1 MLKGDTVAAP
11 PLRTLTPTLA
21 RRLAVTRQRLA
32 GPRPPADA
40 DGVMAVVR
48 DLGCLQLDP
57 INVVARSH
65 LLVLFSRLGPF
76 DPAHLDR
83 QLWTERCLFEY
94 WAHCASIVL
103 TEDYPLYQPT
113 MQRYATSDSA
123 YHERVRAWV
132 QENAPLRDA
141 ILARLAAEGPLL
153 SRDFERTAALAA
165 QGWDSTG
172 WTSGRNVSRM
182 LDYLWLKGEIMV
194 AGRAGGQKRWDLA
207 ARCLPAWTPTAPLP
221 GREVVR
227 RAAQRSLRALGVARA
242 RHIQEHF
249 IRGRYPDLAAVL
261 AELEAEG
268 RIVRVA
274 VADEDGQVPGP
285 WYVHAD
291 DLPLLD
297 RLAAGDWQPRTTLLS
312 PFDNLICDRGRTALL
327 FDFDFRIEIYV
338 PKEQRRYGYYVL
350 PILHGDRL
358 IGRLDP
364 ALDRRRD
371 RLTLNA
377 VHAEPAAP
385 ADAATA
391 AAVAAAVADLAR
403 FLGARE
409 IVLPAQVPPGWER
422 ALRELA

>member
-1 MLKGDTVAAP
+1 MPTTPSVYAP
-11 PLRTLTPTLA
+11 PPSGRPSEQNLA
-21 RRLAVTRQRLA
+21 
-32 GPRPPADA
+32 PRDSE
-40 DGVMAVVR
+40 G
-48 DLGCLQLDP
+48 LSQEL
-57 INVVARSH
+57 VAYH
-65 LLVLFSRLGPF
+65 ALFSPLFVREEQRRWALAYLQGQLL
-76 DPAHLDR
+76 ALDR
-83 QLWTERCLFEY
+83 K
-94 WAHCASIVL
+94 SI
-103 TEDYPLYQPT
+103 EP
-113 MQRYATSDSA
+113 MA
-123 YHERVRAWV
+123 
-132 QENAPLRDA
+132 
-141 ILARLAAEGPLL
+141 
-153 SRDFERTAALAA
+153 RDFEHTGALAA
-165 QGWDSTG
+165 QGWDSTSG
-172 WTSGRNVSRM
+172 TSGRNVSRM

-227 RAAQRSLRALGVARA
+227 QATQRSLRALGVARP
-242 RHIQEHF
+242 RHIQDHF
-249 IRGRYPDLAAVL
+249 IRGRYPDLAGVL

-274 VADEDGQVPGP
+274 VAGEDGQLPGP

-297 RLAAGDWQPRTTLLS
+297 RLATGDWQPRTTLLS
-312 PFDNLICDRGRTALL
+312 PFDNLICDRARAALL
-327 FDFDFRIEIYV
+327 FGFDFRIEIYV
-338 PKEQRRYGYYVL
+338 PKAQRRYGYYVL

-364 ALDRRRD
+364 ALDRRRG

-385 ADAATA
+385 ADDETA

-422 ALRELA
+422 ALRELE